1 MSLSLIPSI
10 SLHERG
16 RCLQPPKIRGSGV
29 GCINK
34 LDTFSLFAMVPKTLI
49 ISNIIGEK
57 NWGDIQDN
65 LFTRKTG
72 KPRFTGGSNADLG
85 KENAVTGV

>member
-1 MSLSLIPSI
+1 
-10 SLHERG
+10 
-16 RCLQPPKIRGSGV
+16 
-29 GCINK
+29 
-34 LDTFSLFAMVPKTLI
+34 MVPKTLI

-72 KPRFTGGSNADLG
+72 KPQFPGEDTADPGQEWQNTRIQAQGLRTYRD
-85 KENAVTGV
+85 NIIPSA

>member
-1 MSLSLIPSI
+1 
-10 SLHERG
+10 
-16 RCLQPPKIRGSGV
+16 
-29 GCINK
+29 
-34 LDTFSLFAMVPKTLI
+34 MVPKTLI